1 MPSRVLRFF
10 FSKIFCVQK
19 TQLFLVLYTCSCYIK
34 THGVLLLLKTLKYH
48 TGTLV
53 VRSNPLRELC
63 AAAAAA
69 ATIRTTRFYGFEK
82 DDL

>member
-1 MPSRVLRFF
+1 MFKKLNF
-10 FSKIFCVQK
+10 FSYC
-19 TQLFLVLYTCSCYIK
+19 TLVVVIK

-69 ATIRTTRFYGFEK
+69 AATIPTTRFYGFEK

>member
-10 FSKIFCVQK
+10 LVRFFVFKKLNFFSYF
-19 TQLFLVLYTCSCYIK
+19 TLVVVIK

-53 VRSNPLRELC
+53 ARSNPLRELC
-63 AAAAAA
+63 AAAA
-69 ATIRTTRFYGFEK
+69 TIPTIPTTRFYGFEK